1 MLTVTTTESSL
12 RDELREVEIMTL
24 YPVMESV
31 ADVIAF
37 TESRL
42 PITTK
47 NEAIMLLRTYHNTL
61 LNQLSK
67 YK

>member
-1 MLTVTTTESSL
+1 MPTVTSTESSL
-12 RDELREVEIMTL
+12 RDQLQEVELMSL

-47 NEAIMLLRTYHNTL
+47 NEAITLLRTYHNTL